1 MAPGSQTFEQDL
13 IRLVKA
19 GIVTRDEAMDYS
31 DSPANL
37 MWQLQNQAEPVEA
50 DADVVPPADRIA
62 QPPVFTDFVVEVREQ
77 AAELPVIP
85 RPQRAGA

>member
-1 MAPGSQTFEQDL
+1 
-13 IRLVKA
+13 
-19 GIVTRDEAMDYS
+19 
-31 DSPANL
+31 